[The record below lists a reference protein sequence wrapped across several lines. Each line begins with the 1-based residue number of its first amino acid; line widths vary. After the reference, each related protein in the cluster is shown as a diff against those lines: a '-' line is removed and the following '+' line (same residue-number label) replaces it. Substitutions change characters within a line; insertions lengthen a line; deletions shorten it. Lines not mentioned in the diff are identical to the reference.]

1 MTMQHRRVWGLSV
14 LLALALLA
22 GGSFAFWKIKESATR
37 LTIKIEGLPS
47 KARPALTVTGASGY
61 KQSVTA
67 STTLSVPP
75 GTVRV
80 APAPVKADRATYY
93 TAREVLTAKIA
104 RGETK
109 RLSVDYQVAVA
120 DRTRILDPADTGL
133 ARTTGGADRDLLF
146 RAGASLARKLKAGDI
161 LLAAEGPRTPKGL
174 LRRVVA
180 VEERASGIT
189 VRTAPARLRDAM
201 PKAVLRFLP
210 ADEREA
216 AGSDIV
222 PAAHAQE
229 PPFPDPESETAFRVD
244 AQRWKAG
251 PGTAS
256 CGTNFPVLKAEGK
269 WPGIDFTGTD
279 MGFDRTDLVWARL
292 QARIAYALK
301 TTWGTPHSAHC
312 SWEWEGDLDKT
323 HLASSMVAVLAR
335 VGPFTVR
342 PELTIVGGVE
352 AQAATGLKL
361 ESRVENEFTVT
372 SRLSLRPFA
381 SARIKDKTPAVYESR
396 MAGATAGKL
405 KGKIGFRVKLVAA
418 APLDVFAS
426 AFTLEFATGVEGSV
440 EPLDRKAKV
449 DGFIEGTA
457 AMEMTAGGFKGRQI
471 GMTIP
476 IYKTPLWERALP
488 PALAYAT
495 ADAVEIRTGQA
506 SPDRIGPIPAGTAAH
521 QLLWS
526 PDGTRLAWTTRP
538 TSSGAPGS
546 RVYLA
551 DLTTGKVGDWE
562 CHCRISFAGNQLL
575 SEWNSLDGE
584 EKGLARYRVGR
595 PEPGEAPLGN
605 PDILHRGQTE
615 GERLEVAKRYCGSGG
630 CATIELYGESG
641 KSGQPLVGI
650 PWNDCRVRLFRVDSR
665 LRASP
670 FTVATPNRDSV
681 TEPGPDGRLLVAGWD
696 IGDGCDDE
704 TPPMLQ
710 LSELSEDGRPDSA
723 PVPSRYASWEAC
735 HLFYDEKKT
744 PHAVLAPPMDDGDV
758 LTSEYPCFQ
767 QPAGAFRTLSL
778 RGDSWEETRDGVLL
792 RRARDDWSAELRTE
806 GRLTA
811 AHAGQSFLVAD
822 GVRTFAWGLGAS

>member
-1 MTMQHRRVWGLSV
+1 MAMRRGQLRWLVV
-14 LLALALLA
+14 LLVPLLLA
-22 GGSFAFWKIKESATR
+22 GGGIAFWQSRQSDTR
-37 LTIKIEGLPS
+37 LAVTIEGLPGA
-47 KARPALTVTGASGY
+47 ARPSVTVTGPGGFERT
-61 KQSVTA
+61 VTA
-67 STTLSVPP
+67 STILTVPA
-75 GTVRV
+75 GRLRV
-80 APAPVKADRATYY
+80 TPAPVKADRATYY
-93 TAREVLTAKIA
+93 TAREVLTATVA
-104 RGETK
+104 RGERE

-120 DRTRILDPADTGL
+120 DRTQILDPADTGL

-146 RAGASLARKLKAGDI
+146 QAGASLAQKLKAGDI

-222 PAAHAQE
+222 PAAHTQE
-229 PPFPDPESETAFRVD
+229 PPFPESETAFRVD

-342 PELTIVGGVE
+342 PELATVGGVE
-352 AQAATGLKL
+352 VQAATGLKL
-361 ESRVENEFTVT
+361 ESRVENDFTVT

-381 SARIKDKTPAVYESR
+381 SARIEDKTPAVYESR

-449 DGFIEGTA
+449 EGFIEGTA

-476 IYKTPLWERALP
+476 VYKTPLWERALP

-506 SPDRIGPIPAGTAAH
+506 SPDRISPIPAGTAAH

-538 TSSGAPGS
+538 TSPGPGS

-562 CHCRISFAGNQLL
+562 CPDCRVSFAGDQLL

-595 PEPGEAPLGN
+595 PEPDEAPLGN
-605 PDILHRGQTE
+605 PGVLHRGQTE
-615 GERLEVAKRYCGSGG
+615 DERLEVAKRYCGSGG
-630 CATIELYGESG
+630 CATIGLYGESG

-650 PWNDCRVRLFRVDSR
+650 NWNDCRVRLFRVDSR
-665 LRASP
+665 LRAAP
-670 FTVATPNRDSV
+670 FTVATPNRGSV

-704 TPPMLQ
+704 TPPMLK
-710 LSELSEDGRPDSA
+710 LSELSEDGRSDSA
-723 PVPSRYASWEAC
+723 PIPSRYASWEAC
-735 HLFYDEKKT
+735 HLFYDEKRT

-778 RGDSWEETRDGVLL
+778 RGDSWKETRDGVLL
-792 RRARDDWSAELRTE
+792 RRARDDWSADLRTG

-822 GVRTFAWGLGAS
+822 GVRTFAWGPGAS